1 MPTSFWNGFPRKFRK
16 RETMTEREIK
26 GKIGIREL
34 SPIDVYKLLPRTNC
48 KECGE
53 ANCMAFATKV
63 VNREVSVDDCSPLL
77 KKEYEKGYKRLKEML
92 APAIKEVVV
101 GTGDKAVKIGGKLVM
116 YRHEFTYF
124 NPTAVAI
131 DITDEMAEEEVLDR
145 IKRTGQFSFEYI
157 GQTLKLD
164 MIAVRS
170 TSNDPDKFKA
180 AVEKVVENTD
190 LPFILCSL
198 DPNVLKAGLVAA
210 SKSRPLLYAATKDN
224 WKEMAELALMH
235 NCPLTILAPNDL
247 KLLKS
252 LVKTLLAYGVEDL
265 VLDPGTFLGDG
276 LGDTLNNF
284 TMVRRAACKGGDELL
299 GFPTIGVPMV
309 AWMDRSEAPEE
320 VAKWNEA
327 YLAAMLVVRYAD
339 VIVVHSCDG
348 WSLLPNVILRQNI
361 YTDPRKPVAVEPG
374 LRVFG
379 TVDENSAVMMTTNF
393 ALTYYT
399 VASDIE
405 SGKVSGYLIVVDT
418 EGIAVDSAVA
428 GRKLTAENAA
438 EAIKESG
445 VESKVK
451 HRKLIIPGK
460 AARLSGEI
468 EELSGWQVLVGPRD
482 SSDIPKYLQEKWQ
495 TQA

>member
-1 MPTSFWNGFPRKFRK
+1 MS
-16 RETMTEREIK
+16 ERE
-26 GKIGIREL
+26 GKRKVGIREL

-53 ANCMAFATKV
+53 ENCMAFATKV
-63 VNREVSVDDCSPLL
+63 VNREVPIEKCPPLL
-77 KKEYEKGYKRLKEML
+77 KKEHEKAYKQLKEML
-92 APAIKEVVV
+92 KPAVKEVVV
-101 GTGDKAVKIGGKLVM
+101 GVGDRAVKIGGKLVM

-131 DITDEMAEEEVLDR
+131 DVTDEMSEEDVLDR

-170 TSNDPDKFKA
+170 TSNDPEKFRTTVKRVA
-180 AVEKVVENTD
+180 ENTN
-190 LPFILCSL
+190 LPLILCSL
-198 DPNVLKAGLVAA
+198 NPTVLEAGLMAA
-210 SKSRPLLYAATKDN
+210 PKSKPLLYAATKDN
-224 WKEMAELALMH
+224 WKEMAELALMYD
-235 NCPLTILAPNDL
+235 CSLTVLAPNNL
-247 KLLKS
+247 KLLRS
-252 LVKTLLAYGVEDL
+252 LTKTLLEYGVEDL
-265 VLDPGTFLGDG
+265 VLDPGTFSGDG

-284 TMVRRAACKGGDELL
+284 TMIRRAACKGGDELL

-309 AWMDRSEAPEE
+309 AWMERGEAPEE
-320 VAKWNEA
+320 VAKWREA
-327 YLAAMLVVRYAD
+327 YLAAMLVVRFAD
-339 VIVVHSCDG
+339 VIIMHSCDG
-348 WSLLPNVILRQNI
+348 WTLLPNVVLRQNI

-379 TVDENSAVMMTTNF
+379 TVDENSPVMMTTNF

-428 GRKLTAENAA
+428 GRKLTAETAA

-482 SSDIPKYLQEKWQ
+482 SSDIPKFLQEKWQ
-495 TQA
+495 SKT